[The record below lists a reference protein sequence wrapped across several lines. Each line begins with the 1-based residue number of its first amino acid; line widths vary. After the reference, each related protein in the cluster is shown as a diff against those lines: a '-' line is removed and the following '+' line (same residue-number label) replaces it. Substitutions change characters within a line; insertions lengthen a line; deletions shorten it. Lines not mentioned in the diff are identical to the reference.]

1 MNTSKVPEE
10 FTISVSQEIQ
20 RFQQE
25 INKVS
30 DENVNFPSWKKER
43 LELNV
48 KSESVD
54 CLKNSRMDSPPD
66 LPPKRTPGSQESLK
80 APQLPPKSNKGMEKQ
95 RKPQPSL
102 EKAQKI
108 QPKSHTVQTKLLIFD
123 TLDDTNRKDSDG
135 QHNVSHDP
143 IEEEYVPVLPSVKK
157 LANKFQIMQEN
168 ENKQI
173 LLTKV
178 NFKF

>member
-10 FTISVSQEIQ
+10 FTISVSEEIK

-25 INKVS
+25 INKVT

-43 LELNV
+43 IDLNV
-48 KSESVD
+48 KSESVN
-54 CLKNSRMDSPPD
+54 CCKYSSKDSPPD
-66 LPPKRTPGSQESLK
+66 LPPRRKPGSKESIK
-80 APQLPPKSNKGMEKQ
+80 APQLPPKMKKGMENPG
-95 RKPQPSL
+95 KPEHSL
-102 EKAQKI
+102 EIAHMI
-108 QPKSHTVQTKLLIFD
+108 QPKTTQINLLTDD
-123 TLDDTNRKDSDG
+123 TLDDTNRKDNDG
-135 QHNVSHDP
+135 QHNVSYDP
-143 IEEEYVPVLPSVKK
+143 IEEKYIPILPSVKK

-178 NFKF
+178 SFKSV